1 MLNLREDTELC
12 ALFKAESE
20 ERLERLESGLLRIE
34 REAADRATADE
45 LFRDIHTLKGSAAMV
60 GAGSIQAIAHTF
72 EDVLGG
78 VVRGGGAPQ
87 ADVLARLGRG
97 LDAMRRLVE
106 EVVGGETSG
115 IDVYAAL
122 DDLRGVA
129 APAGGGDA
137 PQAAVETETPPWTSP
152 ASEMTPEPLPSTP
165 VPPEPALP
173 GPIASAPI
181 GPVAAGPSIPD
192 PPASD
197 PPAIPTPPSP
207 EPEAIPDD
215 APAGPSGVWR
225 GAEPLSPRPF
235 QIDTIRV
242 EPAKLDALLTH
253 AGELAVARTRL
264 ARRSSEAEALMALWE
279 DHVREMAVYR
289 ALLRD
294 TATLLDRED
303 ADRMLAA
310 SEREKLRSD
319 RVGEELERL
328 RAGLA
333 EERAKLDFVANE
345 LGDGIRSVRLMPL
358 TTIFHL
364 FPRMVRDLAREQ
376 GKEVRLAIEGG
387 DTAVDKRI
395 LEEIKDPLM
404 HMLRNAVDHGV
415 ELPEERERA
424 GKDRTATITLRA
436 SQSPTS
442 TIIEVR
448 DDGRGLDLERISRT
462 ARQRG
467 LHDGEELA
475 GMTDAQLGGL
485 IFTPGFSTRERVTGV
500 SGRGVGMDV
509 VRANIERLKGSIA
522 ISSTRGNGSAFT
534 IQLPLKLAA
543 ARVLIASV
551 GDQIFALPVE
561 TVRGGMILS
570 PEEVQFADGRE
581 TIVLDGEPV
590 SVAPLAELLEL
601 SLPDLPLP
609 DLPLPEPASRAAGGE
624 AAKPGRER
632 AHCVI
637 LQEGGEKFGVIVDAL
652 IDEQEIVIKPESA
665 LLRRVRN
672 VSGSTILG
680 SGKVCVI
687 LNAFDLLKSIRTRT
701 ATGPTL
707 PPVVEAPAVRSI
719 LLVEDSLTT
728 RTQVKRILEGAGYA
742 VTTAVDGMDGL
753 AKLGARLFDAIISDV
768 QMPNMDGLSMT
779 ARIREQER
787 YAALPIILM
796 TSLAREEDRR
806 RGIEVGASAYLTK
819 PAFDQKVLLDTL
831 RRLV

>member
-1 MLNLREDTELC
+1 MLNLREDSELC
-12 ALFKAESE
+12 ALFRAESE
-20 ERLERLESGLLRIE
+20 ERLERLEAGLLRLE
-34 REAADRATADE
+34 REAADRATIDE

-78 VVRGGGAPQ
+78 VVRRGGTPL

-106 EVVGGETSG
+106 EVVGGDASG
-115 IDVYAAL
+115 IDVHAAL

-129 APAGGGDA
+129 PPAGGA
-137 PQAAVETETPPWTSP
+137 IPQAVAETGEGPSSPP
-152 ASEMTPEPLPSTP
+152 ASEIIPELIPSES
-165 VPPEPALP
+165 VPAGLIAPDPIEPAP
-173 GPIASAPI
+173 
-181 GPVAAGPSIPD
+181 AGPSIPE
-192 PPASD
+192 PPAPETVVS
-197 PPAIPTPPSP
+197 IPSP
-207 EPEAIPDD
+207 EPAALPEES
-215 APAGPSGVWR
+215 PAQ
-225 GAEPLSPRPF
+225 PLSPRPF

-264 ARRSSEAEALMALWE
+264 ARRSSEAEALTALWE
-279 DHVREMAVYR
+279 DHARDMAAHR

-294 TATLLDRED
+294 TAALLDRED
-303 ADRMLAA
+303 ADRLLAS

-319 RVGEELERL
+319 RVGEELEGL

-333 EERAKLDFVANE
+333 EESTKLDFVANE

-364 FPRMVRDLAREQ
+364 FPRMLRDLAREQ

-415 ELPEERERA
+415 ELPGERERA
-424 GKDRTATITLRA
+424 GKERVATITIRA
-436 SQSPTS
+436 SQSSTS
-442 TIIEVR
+442 TIIEVS

-467 LHDGEELA
+467 MHDGEELA

-485 IFTPGFSTRERVTGV
+485 IFAPGFSTRERVTGV

-509 VRANIERLKGSIA
+509 VRANIERLKGSIT
-522 ISSTRGNGSAFT
+522 ISTTKGRGSAFT

-561 TVRGGMILS
+561 AVRGGMVLH
-570 PEEVQFADGRE
+570 PEEVQFAEGRE

-601 SLPDLPLP
+601 PI
-609 DLPLPEPASRAAGGE
+609 PEPASQAADGEGG
-624 AAKPGRER
+624 KPGRER

-652 IDEQEIVIKPESA
+652 IEEQEIVIKPESA

-707 PPVVEAPAVRSI
+707 PPVVEAPVVRSI

-787 YAALPIILM
+787 YATLPIILM